1 MFYAWM
7 GQVYVVY
14 IIPILIGIILYLPI
28 LALYKVYG
36 YNHHSNVYHNIYE
49 SNNIDIASLLLQ
61 IEKVIP
67 FL

>member
-36 YNHHSNVYHNIYE
+36 YNHHSNVYHNIWLSQFVANWE
-49 SNNIDIASLLLQ
+49 SHSFPV
-61 IEKVIP
+61 E
-67 FL
+67 